1 EVLGVT
7 LDTANLLTRAEDPTM
22 GAQRVAP
29 YVHQMHA
36 KDAILFFDE
45 RGLVRQPR
53 PCGQG
58 VVDFAAILGLLFRHN
73 PELNLTLEDHKARA
87 PIPIFEPAW
96 LALQPELT
104 PVELASIVELA
115 QRCESRIAGRQIPD
129 PDAYD
134 AVPYEQQRAER
145 LRASST
151 YLR

>member
-1 EVLGVT
+1 
-7 LDTANLLTRAEDPTM
+7 
-22 GAQRVAP
+22 
-29 YVHQMHA
+29 MHA

-58 VVDFAAILGLLFRHN
+58 VVDFPAVLEMLFRHD
-73 PELNLTLEDHKARA
+73 PRVNLTLEDHTGRA

-104 PVELASIVELA
+104 PVELASLVELA
-115 QRCESRIAGRQIPD
+115 RRCETRIAGREIPD
-129 PDAYD
+129 PELYD
-134 AVPYEQQRAER
+134 AVPYEQQRAGR

-151 YLR
+151 YL